1 MKLCGQTDPRIE
13 TWLKRKTNKYVSHD
27 IQNELLKV
35 LALSVLREIATA
47 IAGSDFFSVMID
59 ETTDSSN
66 REQVVVCIRWVDDQL
81 EPHEEF
87 IGLYKVDDI
96 CSSTLVSVIK
106 DTLLRLN
113 LSLTRCRGQC
123 YDGASNMQGARN
135 GVAKRLADEESRA
148 VYTHCYGHALNL
160 AASDTLRQLKLL
172 KDALDTT
179 SEVSRLIKFSPKRDT
194 LLEKLKDSLAPDT
207 PGFRVL
213 CPTRWTVRA
222 ASLKSVIDNYAV
234 LQELWDISQ
243 DQVSDPSIRGRIIGV
258 EAQFKTF
265 RYLFGVALG
274 ELVLKHT
281 DTLSKTLQS
290 PKLSAA
296 EGQHIATMTIATL
309 QSLRSDTDFD
319 IFWTKVE
326 GIRESL
332 DVDEPTLPR
341 KRKVPKRYDD
351 GASEG
356 DHPIGIVRIFT
367 VKSIMK
373 LWI

>member
-1 MKLCGQTDPRIE
+1 
-13 TWLKRKTNKYVSHD
+13 
-27 IQNELLKV
+27 
-35 LALSVLREIATA
+35 
-47 IAGSDFFSVMID
+47 MID

-96 CSSTLVSVIK
+96 YSSTLVSVIK

-148 VYTHCYGHALNL
+148 VYTHCYGHTLNL

-222 ASLKSVIDNYAV
+222 AASR
-234 LQELWDISQ
+234 
-243 DQVSDPSIRGRIIGV
+243 PSN
-258 EAQFKTF
+258 
-265 RYLFGVALG
+265 LL
-274 ELVLKHT
+274 
-281 DTLSKTLQS
+281 
-290 PKLSAA
+290 
-296 EGQHIATMTIATL
+296 
-309 QSLRSDTDFD
+309 
-319 IFWTKVE
+319 
-326 GIRESL
+326 
-332 DVDEPTLPR
+332 
-341 KRKVPKRYDD
+341 
-351 GASEG
+351 
-356 DHPIGIVRIFT
+356 
-367 VKSIMK
+367 
-373 LWI
+373 

>member
-1 MKLCGQTDPRIE
+1 
-13 TWLKRKTNKYVSHD
+13 
-27 IQNELLKV
+27 
-35 LALSVLREIATA
+35 
-47 IAGSDFFSVMID
+47 
-59 ETTDSSN
+59 
-66 REQVVVCIRWVDDQL
+66 
-81 EPHEEF
+81 
-87 IGLYKVDDI
+87 
-96 CSSTLVSVIK
+96 
-106 DTLLRLN
+106 
-113 LSLTRCRGQC
+113 
-123 YDGASNMQGARN
+123 MQGARN

-281 DTLSKTLQS
+281 DNLSKTLQS

-296 EGQHIATMTIATL
+296 EGQHIATMTVATL

-356 DHPIGIVRIFT
+356 DHPRNCKDFYHKEYYEALDLIINSI
-367 VKSIMK
+367 KSRFDQPGYRAY
-373 LWI
+373 